1 MNRNDQRSGSFEE
14 EEDDEDDM
22 NESGQPGE
30 SVQYINQ
37 NSQIRN
43 DSVQYM

>member
-14 EEDDEDDM
+14 EEDDETDM
-22 NESGQPGE
+22 NEPGE